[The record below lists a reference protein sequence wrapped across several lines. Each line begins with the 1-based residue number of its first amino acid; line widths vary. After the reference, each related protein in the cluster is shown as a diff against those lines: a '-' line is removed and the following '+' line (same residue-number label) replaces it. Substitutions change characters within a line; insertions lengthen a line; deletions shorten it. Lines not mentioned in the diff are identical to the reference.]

1 MEAGRNK
8 TSSNLT
14 GFSYYRFGNQSLTRG
29 CHGSPKRGLAN
40 ARMRRNR
47 RRPTMKCEIRKRYL
61 GQDQDHGKQHELED
75 QSNQLPAL
83 HLDGTTKQKV
93 RAPPCP
99 VNLSDY

>member
-1 MEAGRNK
+1 MEAGRSK

-61 GQDQDHGKQHELED
+61 GQDQDHGKQHQLED
-75 QSNQLPAL
+75 QNNQLPAL